1 MSTTQATAGPTQGI
15 SGRPLIRRSLIAVA
29 GSMVLAA
36 SMGVGATTAQ
46 DESEP
51 VFYTTAGPLERSE
64 IGDVLA
70 HHHMFVEFGAIPP
83 TAYIDA
89 DPEMVYEVIGP
100 WVEEAKELGI
110 GTFVE
115 FTPLGVGR
123 RPDIVKAVADR
134 AGLPT
139 MLVTGIYREPYMPDW
154 VYEASV
160 EDIADFMR
168 KELTEGVGDT
178 GVPAGLIKVSQNATG
193 MTLTERKI
201 LEAACIVG
209 QETGASI
216 ASHIAAF
223 GSTAGPTAL
232 AVIDALEG
240 FGCSL
245 DDQRFIWVHAG
256 IDAAAEGTKLEVADL
271 PGADAGF
278 DYLLEALDRGAF
290 VSLDSI
296 GSPFWGPTYG
306 DYAVGIDWITRLADA
321 GFEDKIIIGSDTG
334 WFDPGQ
340 PAGFE
345 LEQID
350 GVWTMVGTYA
360 GDYRQIPAEFV
371 PAMRDAGFSEE
382 LITKLMQ
389 DNPWSAYSR

>member
-1 MSTTQATAGPTQGI
+1 MSAKERTHRGI
-15 SGRPLIRRSLIAVA
+15 SGTEGRPLLRRSFVAIA

-36 SMGVGATTAQ
+36 SMGVTGVTAQ
-46 DESEP
+46 DSSEP
-51 VFYTTAGPLERSE
+51 VFHTTAGPLERSE

-83 TAYIDA
+83 TAYVDA
-89 DPEMVYEVIGP
+89 DPDMVYEVIGP
-100 WVEEAKELGI
+100 WVEQAKELGI

-123 RPDIVKAVADR
+123 RPDIVKSVADR

-139 MLVTGIYREPYMPDW
+139 MLVTGIYREPFMPDW
-154 VYEASV
+154 VYDASV
-160 EDIADFMR
+160 EEVADFLR
-168 KELTEGVGDT
+168 KELDEGVGDT
-178 GVPAGLIKVSQNATG
+178 GVPAGLIKISQNATG

-223 GSTAGPTAL
+223 GSTAGPTAM

-306 DYAVGIDWITRLADA
+306 DYAVAIDWITRLADA
-321 GFEDKIIIGSDTG
+321 GYEDKIIIGSDTG

-340 PAGFE
+340 PGGFE
-345 LEQID
+345 LEQVD

-371 PAMRDAGFSEE
+371 PAMREAGFSDE
-382 LITKLMQ
+382 LVTKLMQ